1 MHNPDVFIMTLLM
14 DEYQPHTCNG
24 WGMAANENVPVI
36 VRGGTS
42 MGFGGSGGF
51 ESLFYNVGGIPKRV
65 FIDHELRVHSIHSG
79 YIIPGI
85 HSFEWDGAQYSS
97 GTYIIN
103 LTWDNN
109 SIEKKVVLL
118 K

>member
-1 MHNPDVFIMTLLM
+1 MPGADQIVVDYMHNPDVFIMTLLM
-14 DEYQPHTCNG
+14 DEYQPHSCNG
-24 WGMAANENVPVI
+24 WGIAANENVPVI

-79 YIIPGI
+79 YMTDAEIK
-85 HSFEWDGAQYSS
+85 FK
-97 GTYIIN
+97 IN
-103 LTWDNN
+103 EML
-109 SIEKKVVLL
+109 EL
-118 K
+118 KEESQ